1 MEVGEVEEVGRI
13 VGMIARRC
21 VERMEEEGMEG
32 GEEFVRRNGY
42 FVGHEEEGKW
52 KGEICSR

>member
-1 MEVGEVEEVGRI
+1 
-13 VGMIARRC
+13 
-21 VERMEEEGMEG
+21 MEEEGMEG